1 MIRILFV
8 SVCLMLGGLFVD
20 PGARAQQ
27 AQGILSPEQ
36 VEVTR
41 GNLMMARGLLAYGT
55 EKKDPYAIMTAVRI
69 FADQPGRILADGE
82 SGPTGKDLDLTA
94 ELDKAATYAK
104 GNEALTKTIAEMKTQ
119 MAPKITTSN
128 RAAQAKGCVWR
139 YWCNCCNCWYAWACW

>member
-8 SVCLMLGGLFVD
+8 SVCLMLGGLF
-20 PGARAQQ
+20 GGSFAQAQQ

-69 FADQPGRILADGE
+69 FADAPGRILADGE
-82 SGPTGKDLDLTA
+82 SGPAGKDLDLTA
-94 ELDKAATYAK
+94 ELDKAATFAS
-104 GNEALTKTIAEMKTQ
+104 GNAALTQTISEMKAQ
-119 MAPKITTSN
+119 LAPKITN
-128 RAAQAKGCVWR
+128 RAAQARGCVWR